1 MENFIVNGEDKPV
14 YVPEVQ
20 LLVAESSAT
29 ITGESYMEEPF
40 QLYQQILDWCGEFC
54 KSEAKPLSVNFKLSY
69 VNSSSFRALLDTLK
83 GIKDLQDQG
92 HEITINW
99 HHPEDDVND
108 IQEEGED
115 LAFDAEI
122 DVNFIPY

>member
-1 MENFIVNGEDKPV
+1 MENFIVNGDNRPV
-14 YVPEVQ
+14 YVPEVH
-20 LLVAESSAT
+20 LLVAEGSAT
-29 ITGESYMEEPF
+29 IEGESYMEEPF
-40 QLYQQILDWCGEFC
+40 QLYQQILDWCVEFC
-54 KSEAKPLSVNFKLSY
+54 KTEKRPLTVNFKLSY

-92 HEITINW
+92 GDITVNW

-122 DVNFIPY
+122 EVNFVAY